1 MIEVEEVRIAK
12 EVKIVTE
19 VKIVKEVYT
28 FACLRNTRQCI
39 AMQYDTITI
48 QGNMVQNDQMKESES
63 VQELSSELRRSLKI
77 SLGSVHDLAL
87 NTKDVPLNENN
98 KAAIQL

>member
-1 MIEVEEVRIAK
+1 MKWMIEVEEVRIVK
-12 EVKIVTE
+12 EVKIVIE

-28 FACLRNTRQCI
+28 FACL
-39 AMQYDTITI
+39 QYQAILYETITI

-63 VQELSSELRRSLKI
+63 VQELSSELRPSLKN
-77 SLGSVHDLAL
+77 SLVSVHDLAL